1 MKKIFLIAA
10 VAALPS
16 GAFGQCG
23 SAGRL
28 VVNAVTGLLDCTA
41 VVGAGSGSVTSLTA
55 TTPIVI
61 TPSPTTTVGVISCPG
76 CQTVAGAGAAVW
88 NRKDTVIFNAGEPT
102 VLVDTT
108 CPIYGTASC
117 YRMWYTTGWVLEDTN
132 YAESLDGQS
141 WQIYASNPVL
151 AHANRNN
158 VIKVSSTYHMYVS
171 PADGSLNDTL
181 IKHYTSADGLAWV
194 LVGTAISHG
203 TAGAWDDAF
212 VDNSAIIIES
222 GTWYM
227 YYEGR
232 KDSTLGAIGLATS
245 SDGTTWVKSG
255 SAPVMGDGIAQQV
268 GSPSI
273 LKSGSTYYVWAG
285 CAVGDFLP
293 ENLCRWSSTN
303 RTTWTEDLPLA
314 FARGTADEG
323 VGLAE
328 GQADD
333 PTIVVVGSQ
342 VWLYYVGSPDGG
354 DADALRRI
362 KLAIAFMPLSDL
374 VLTSEGASV
383 PIPTPDNLP
392 PYYFTNGIHAGP
404 IAGAFNQ
411 TQFGGDLP
419 DAATQPTFFGVLSG
433 SDWRAAAS
441 FLAQGTSGEADG
453 IAAVAIVTG
462 EGTAVG
468 ATFSADGISG
478 AGTAGVLIGY
488 QSSAKIFSGS
498 VSGEAIGARANVEN
512 YGAGTVPTASAFVVR
527 SAVNSGAGHITNNRG
542 LVVEDQTAG
551 DNNWSILTGAGDIVL
566 GTLATAGAA
575 TGKTVVC
582 ADTNGKLYR
591 SSSGV
596 ACAN

>member
-1 MKKIFLIAA
+1 MKNAIFVLLFCASASVAQFSSTAYHIAPGASLPVTCQPGNGDVFFKTSATISMYYCSAANTWTAIAA
-10 VAALPS
+10 
-16 GAFGQCG
+16 G
-23 SAGRL
+23 
-28 VVNAVTGLLDCTA
+28 
-41 VVGAGSGSVTSLTA
+41 
-55 TTPIVI
+55 
-61 TPSPTTTVGVISCPG
+61 PG
-76 CQTVAGAGAAVW
+76 GGAGAVGGAVW

-102 VLVDTT
+102 VLIDTN

-117 YRMWYTTGWVLEDTN
+117 YRMWYTTGWGIEDTN
-132 YAESLDGQS
+132 YAESLDGES
-141 WQIYASNPVL
+141 WQVYASNPVL
-151 AHANRNN
+151 AHTNRNN

-181 IKHYTSADGLAWV
+181 IKHYTSADGLAWA
-194 LVGTAISHG
+194 LVGTAISPG
-203 TAGAWDDAF
+203 TTGAWDDAF
-212 VDNSAIIIES
+212 VNNSAIIIES

-232 KDSTLGAIGLATS
+232 KESTLGAIGLATS
-245 SDGTTWVKSG
+245 SNGTTWVKSG

-333 PTIVVVGSQ
+333 PSIVVVGNQ
-342 VWLYYVGSPDGG
+342 MWLYYVGSPDGG

-362 KLAIAFMPLSDL
+362 KLAIAFMSLSDL
-374 VLTSEGASV
+374 VQTTEGASV

-392 PYYFTNGIHAGP
+392 PYYFTNGLHVGP
-404 IAGAFNQ
+404 ITSAFNQ

-419 DAATQPTFFGVLSG
+419 DAATQPVFFGVLSG
-433 SDWRAAAS
+433 SDWRSAAS

-453 IAAVAIVTG
+453 IAAAAIVTG
-462 EGTAVG
+462 AGTAVG
-468 ATFSADGISG
+468 ATFSANGITG
-478 AGTAGVLIGY
+478 AGTAGILIGY
-488 QSSAKIFSGS
+488 QSSAKIFTGS
-498 VSGEAIGARANVEN
+498 VSDFAVGARASVEN
-512 YGAGTVPTASAFVVR
+512 YGAGTVVSGNAFVVR
-527 SAVNSGAGHITNNRG
+527 SAINSGGGHITDNRG

-551 DNNWSILTGAGDIVL
+551 DNNWSILTGAGKVVFGD
-566 GTLATAGAA
+566 LATAGAA
-575 TGKTVVC
+575 TGKTMVC
-582 ADTNGKLYR
+582 ADTAGRLYR
-591 SSSGV
+591 SSSAV
-596 ACAN
+596 NCLN